1 MSKKKLE
8 RATKH
13 NRVYAVFSKFKRKR
27 VDGVVTYIP
36 LYNIYRKGEF

>member
-13 NRVYAVFSKFKRKR
+13 NRVYAVFRRYKKKRI
-27 VDGVVTYIP
+27 DGVLTFIP
-36 LYNIYRKGEF
+36 LYNIYRKEEY

>member
-13 NRVYAVFSKFKRKR
+13 KRVYAVFHKFKKR
-27 VDGVVTYIP
+27 EVDGVMTSIP
-36 LYNIYRKGEF
+36 LYNIYRKGEY